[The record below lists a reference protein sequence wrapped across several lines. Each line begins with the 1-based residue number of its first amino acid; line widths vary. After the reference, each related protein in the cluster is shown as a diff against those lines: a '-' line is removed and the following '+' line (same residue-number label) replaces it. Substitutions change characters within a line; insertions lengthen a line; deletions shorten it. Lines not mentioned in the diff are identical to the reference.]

1 MRKVWFLFLIS
12 ASLQVQAQPAFIKDS
27 LDSYINRGM
36 QQWKVPGLSIVIV
49 KDGKIAY
56 MKGFGVR
63 NIDTK
68 VPVDENTL
76 FMIASN
82 TKLFTATA
90 ISLLDYRGKLSLN
103 DKITKY
109 FPDYRLYDSNATAL
123 VTIRDMLCHHL
134 GTKTFEGD
142 FTFWNTN
149 LNRGEI
155 MQRMRYLKP
164 VGQFRQDY
172 GYCNS
177 CFLTAGQVIPRVTR
191 QPWEVF
197 VYDSIVMPLEM
208 NNTHLLSAGIDQRKN
223 VATPYTTSFVGKLT
237 EVPYDQ
243 WDNLAPAASIISCV
257 ADLSHWL
264 MFQLDSGRYNNKQVL
279 PFAVL
284 QRTRDVNTVVSS
296 RKSSAF
302 PVHFRGYGLGVFTSD
317 YNGKEIYF
325 HTGGAGGMVSN
336 VCFVPE
342 EKLGIAILTN
352 NDNQNFFE
360 ALRYQI
366 LDAYLGVPYVNR
378 SQQQLPG
385 FINGENQTL
394 QQIASWRM
402 RVKGS
407 APALPLSAY
416 AGEYTNQLYGKIT
429 ITEHE
434 NKLLIH
440 FGTHPNL
447 TATLD
452 YMDNDEWLMQYN
464 NIEFGIFST
473 KFNIEGG
480 KVVSVPIKANDFV
493 EYDPYLF
500 EKK

>member
-1 MRKVWFLFLIS
+1 
-12 ASLQVQAQPAFIKDS
+12 
-27 LDSYINRGM
+27 M
-36 QQWKVPGLSIVIV
+36 QDWKVPGLSIVIV

-68 VPVDENTL
+68 EPVDENTL

-82 TKLFTATA
+82 TKLFTGTA
-90 ISLLDYRGKLSLN
+90 LSLLEYRNKLSLN

-109 FPDYRLYDSNATAL
+109 FPDYRLYDSAATQL
-123 VTIRDMLCHHL
+123 VTIRDLLSHHL
-134 GTKTFEGD
+134 GTKTFQGD
-142 FTFWNTN
+142 FTFWNTK

-155 MQRMRYLKP
+155 IRRMRYLKP
-164 VGQFRQDY
+164 NGQFRQDY

-177 CFLTAGQVIPRVTR
+177 CFLAAGEVIPRVTR

-197 VYDSIVMPLEM
+197 VYDSIVIPLDM
-208 NNTHLLSAGIDQRKN
+208 HNTHMMSAGISERKN
-223 VATPYTTSFVGKLT
+223 VATPYTTAFVGKLT
-237 EVPYDQ
+237 PVEYDQ
-243 WDNLAPAASIISCV
+243 WDNLGPAASIISCV
-257 ADLSHWL
+257 SDLSHWL

-284 QRTRDVNTVVSS
+284 QRTRDVNTIVSS
-296 RKSSAF
+296 RKSAIY
-302 PVHFRGYGLGVFTSD
+302 PVHMRGYGLGVFTSD
-317 YNGKEIYF
+317 YNGRQIYF

-360 ALRYQI
+360 TLRYQI

-385 FINGENQTL
+385 FMNGESQ
-394 QQIASWRM
+394 QMKQIAEWKT
-402 RVKGS
+402 RVKGNN
-407 APALPLSAY
+407 PALPLSAY
-416 AGEYTNQLYGKIT
+416 VGEYAHELYGKIN
-429 ITEHE
+429 ISQQQ
-434 NKLLIH
+434 NKLVIQ

-447 TATLD
+447 IGTLD
-452 YMDNDEWLMQYN
+452 YMDKDEWLLQFN
-464 NIEFGIFST
+464 NIEFGIFPIR
-473 KFNIEGG
+473 FNVENG
-480 KVVSVPIKANDFV
+480 KVVSVPIKVNDFV
-493 EYDPYLF
+493 EFDPYIF
-500 EKK
+500 VKK